1 MSTRTFLIGK
11 NRASESLDPIRLIL
25 KCVLNLLQGFYE
37 EKFFSFGMKFS
48 KSTFDPSFLREK
60 L

>member
-25 KCVLNLLQGFYE
+25 KCVLNLLQAFYE

-48 KSTFDPSFLREK
+48 KSSFGPSFLREK
-60 L
+60 R